1 MKNLILQKSLFY
13 KISTMLVLAV
23 ITVSC
28 GSYQSVSYNDG
39 IYSDDENNNASLNQN
54 IQQDNEVIYEDGS
67 SAYYESLF
75 KQGAESHGNN
85 FQQEEVFTDVES
97 YSSTGYDESDP
108 NYTASYGGGE
118 PGWEQT
124 LLK

>member
-67 SAYYESLF
+67 SAIMNLCLNKVQKVMEITFNKKKFL
-75 KQGAESHGNN
+75 QM
-85 FQQEEVFTDVES
+85 
-97 YSSTGYDESDP
+97 
-108 NYTASYGGGE
+108 
-118 PGWEQT
+118 
-124 LLK
+124 